1 MLDNNL
7 MVRMFY
13 IKLFIYLIIP
23 CTLFAQDDLSGKGI
37 FCYMEIE
44 SVGRAIGIEFSTNT
58 QAIIYLEE
66 NTEPKKEIYV
76 KYKTSA
82 EQVFLKNTSGY
93 YNFEIDRK
101 TLFVVGSMGIWDG
114 NHCMIVDPK
123 ELGNLFIDKFSK
135 FKQGNIL

>member
-44 SVGRAIGIEFSTNT
+44 SAGRAIGVEFSTNT

-66 NTEPKKEIYV
+66 NTEPKKEIYA
-76 KYKTSA
+76 KYQTSA
-82 EQVFLKNTSGY
+82 EQVFIKDMTGY
-93 YNFEIDRK
+93 YNFKIDRK
-101 TLFVVGSMGIWDG
+101 TLFVEASMGIWIGDS
-114 NHCMIVDPK
+114 CMIVDPK
-123 ELGNLFIDKFSK
+123 ELENLFIKKFSK